1 MDRPIAAFDIETIP
15 DPVAGRRVFGL
26 TGTDEE
32 VVAAMVERR
41 RADTDGRTEYPELPF
56 HRIVTIGVA
65 WLDPAHGR
73 FKLGTCGA
81 ESDDE
86 RTILESFFQ
95 MFRRA
100 RTSPRIVSWNGS
112 GFDLPVIR
120 YRAMQNGLAAPELH
134 RTDGEWRWNNYQNRY
149 HDMHVD
155 LMDTV
160 GGYGAS
166 KWVSLEVLSQA
177 MGLPGKR
184 FVDGEVYTHW
194 LAGEHARVRD
204 YCKLDVVHTLLLYLV
219 WEVHR
224 GRLDH
229 ETLRAHAGAVVNAL
243 RDETADG
250 WVEVCERLEAWPPWP
265 PVSQVL
271 FEQRA
276 EPAAEEAQRTSISS

>member
-15 DPVAGRRVFGL
+15 DPAAGRRLLGL
-26 TGTDEE
+26 SGTDAE

-41 RADTDGRTEYPELPF
+41 RLETDGRSDYPELPL

-65 WLDPAHGR
+65 WLDPGTGR

-81 ESDDE
+81 DTTDE
-86 RTILESFFQ
+86 RTMLDAFFDV
-95 MFRRA
+95 FRRA
-100 RTSPRIVSWNGS
+100 REAPRIVSWNGN

-120 YRAMQNGLAAPELH
+120 YRAMMHGLAAPELH

-166 KWVSLEVLSQA
+166 KWISLDLLSQA

-184 FVDGEVYTHW
+184 FVEEPVYAHV
-194 LAGEHARVRD
+194 LRGEHALVRD

-224 GRLDH
+224 GRLSH
-229 ETLRAHAGAVVNAL
+229 EALRHHLATICQALGGEAYEGWRDVCAVLATWPEWRPEAEVLFDAAAGA
-243 RDETADG
+243 
-250 WVEVCERLEAWPPWP
+250 
-265 PVSQVL
+265 
-271 FEQRA
+271 
-276 EPAAEEAQRTSISS
+276 

>member
-1 MDRPIAAFDIETIP
+1 MDRPIAAFDIETMP
-15 DPVAGRRVFGL
+15 DPAAGRRIFGL
-26 TGTDEE
+26 SGTDAE

-41 RADTDGRTEYPELPF
+41 LAETDGRSEYPELPF

-65 WLDPAHGR
+65 WLDPQHGR

-81 ESDDE
+81 GTIDE
-86 RTILESFFQ
+86 RAMIESFFAL
-95 MFRRA
+95 FRRA
-100 RTSPRIVSWNGS
+100 RTSPRIVSWNGN

-120 YRAMQNGLAAPELH
+120 YRAMMHGLAAPELH
-134 RTDGEWRWNNYQNRY
+134 RTDGEFRWNNYQNRY

-166 KWVSLEVLSQA
+166 KWVGLDTLSQA

-184 FVDGEVYTHW
+184 FLTEPVYAHV
-194 LAGEHARVRD
+194 LRNEDAIVRD

-229 ETLRAHAGAVVNAL
+229 DALRHHVATVCDALREEPGTGWSEIVEALASWPAWEPETNAL
-243 RDETADG
+243 FAQAAPDVSSTA
-250 WVEVCERLEAWPPWP
+250 
-265 PVSQVL
+265 
-271 FEQRA
+271 
-276 EPAAEEAQRTSISS
+276 